1 MKYFLTLILGI
12 TIFSANGQELIQLEK
27 VRSNDSL
34 IENHAIIYG
43 NFIQRLGFSSGG
55 FPQDIRIQNIETG
68 LFYKFR
74 VKPTYKT
81 RKANPFIFHIPSGQY
96 RILIYWWTKSQ
107 WYGGKIFTEAIF
119 KGIDTSTR
127 AFRKKNERGK
137 IIKENLVQYEF
148 TVEKNNLNY
157 LGTWHF
163 DTGLVSF
170 SDDKIQLDKEMNSK
184 YKTFDFENA
193 IIRLPK

>member
-1 MKYFLTLILGI
+1 MQSFMGTLFNDLDLAAVDFRRILEFRILKQACFINLGLNQH
-12 TIFSANGQELIQLEK
+12 TKQEKQTH
-27 VRSNDSL
+27 SF
-34 IENHAIIYG
+34 
-43 NFIQRLGFSSGG
+43 FI
-55 FPQDIRIQNIETG
+55 FPQVNIEFLFIGGQKVNGMVVKYLLKQSSKG
-68 LFYKFR
+68 L
-74 VKPTYKT
+74 
-81 RKANPFIFHIPSGQY
+81 IHQQG
-96 RILIYWWTKSQ
+96 LL
-107 WYGGKIFTEAIF
+107 G
-119 KGIDTSTR
+119 
-127 AFRKKNERGK
+127 KNERGK